1 MYIEIAK
8 GLFLPFLGTTLGAAG
23 VFMMKD
29 RMNDNLQRT
38 LSGFAAGVMTAAA
51 VWSLIL
57 PAIEQSEHM
66 GKAAVMPV
74 LVGFWAGIMFL
85 MMLDRLIP
93 HFHIGENQAEGPK
106 SSLKKTTMMVL
117 AVALHNL
124 PEGMAVGASYAE
136 GLFNHN
142 TVAAGAFTLSL
153 GIALQNFPEGAI
165 ISMPLRSEGMSK
177 KKAFLFGALSGV
189 VEPVAAILT
198 MLAAAAVAPVLPYL
212 LSFAAG
218 AMIYVVVEDLVP
230 EMNCGCDHWN
240 MGAVVFSLGFTLMIV
255 LDHTLGGH

>member
-8 GLFLPFLGTTLGAAG
+8 GLFLPFFGTTLGAAG
-23 VFMMKD
+23 VFLMKD
-29 RMNDNLQRT
+29 KMNDRLQRT

-51 VWSLIL
+51 IWSLIL

-66 GKAAVMPV
+66 GKAAVVPV
-74 LVGFWAGIMFL
+74 LTGFWVGIMFL
-85 MMLDRLIP
+85 MLLDRLIP
-93 HFHIGENQAEGPK
+93 HFHIGENQPEGPK
-106 SSLKKTTMMVL
+106 SNFKKTTMMIL
-117 AVALHNL
+117 AVALHNI

-136 GLFNHN
+136 GLLTNN
-142 TVAAGAFTLSL
+142 AVAAGAFTLSL

-177 KKAFLFGALSGV
+177 NKAFLFGALSGV
-189 VEPVAAILT
+189 VEPLAAVLT
-198 MLAAAAVAPVLPYL
+198 MLAAAMVTTVLPYL

-255 LDHTLGGH
+255 LDHTLG